1 MALTKAQKDT
11 ERQELTAIFEG
22 AESAI
27 LVDYTGLDVPQVT
40 DLRRQVRGSAA
51 RYRVVKNT
59 LAKRAVKG
67 TAFESLDEFFVGT
80 TAVAYSSD
88 DPVSL
93 AKALTT
99 FAKTAPQLAVKAAIV
114 QGRSISDG
122 EVKDLAALPSKDELY
137 GQFLRVLQGPMT
149 QLVCALN
156 AAPRDLLSVL
166 SQAEQKKSES

>member
-40 DLRRQVRGSAA
+40 DLRRQIRGSAA
-51 RYRVVKNT
+51 RYRVLKNT

-67 TAFESLDEFFVGT
+67 TAFESLDEFFGP

-93 AKALTT
+93 AKALTM
-99 FAKTAPQLAVKAAIV
+99 FAKTAPQLTVKAAIV

-137 GQFLRVLQGPMT
+137 GQLLRVLQGPMT
-149 QLVCALN
+149 QFVCVLN

-166 SQAEQKKSES
+166 TQAEQKKSES